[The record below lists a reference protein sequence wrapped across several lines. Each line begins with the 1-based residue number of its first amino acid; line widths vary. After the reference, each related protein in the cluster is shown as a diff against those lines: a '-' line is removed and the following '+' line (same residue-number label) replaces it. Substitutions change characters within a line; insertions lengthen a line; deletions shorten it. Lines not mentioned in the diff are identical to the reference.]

1 MYTLNSVEVH
11 AVAYGVVTK
20 GNGDAFLSK
29 ERHTALS
36 AGGGQAGQGYP
47 CVCYG
52 LDTYNQNAEKELM
65 PTIRTNGGGDCI
77 PKVAY
82 SIDKAITTGANC
94 TAGGDCSHREYVPPL
109 TTDRPHAVVY
119 AVENHPNDSRVKLAE
134 DDIVQALT
142 SRMGTGGGNVP
153 LVLFRKSRRAQNK
166 DDFETWKEDNVT
178 NTMNTFDRGDIRCT
192 DAVVCKK

>member
-11 AVAYGVVTK
+11 A
-20 GNGDAFLSK
+20 
-29 ERHTALS
+29 
-36 AGGGQAGQGYP
+36 
-47 CVCYG
+47 VCYG
-52 LDTYNQNAEKELM
+52 LDTYNQNAEEEIM

-82 SIDKAITTGANC
+82 
-94 TAGGDCSHREYVPPL
+94 
-109 TTDRPHAVVY
+109 
-119 AVENHPNDSRVKLAE
+119 AVENHPNDSRVKLAD

-153 LVLFRKSRRAQNK
+153 LVLFRKSRRAQSK

>member
-1 MYTLNSVEVH
+1 MNSVEIH
-11 AVAYGVVTK
+11 A
-20 GNGDAFLSK
+20 
-29 ERHTALS
+29 
-36 AGGGQAGQGYP
+36 
-47 CVCYG
+47 VCYG
-52 LDTYNQNAEKELM
+52 LDTYNQNAEEELM

-94 TAGGDCSHREYVPPL
+94 TAGGDCFHEEYTQPL
-109 TTDRPHAVVY
+109 TTDRPHAVAYGFDNYNLCLTGEVGKTLQ
-119 AVENHPNDSRVKLAE
+119 AEGGGSGVNEGCVVIENHPNDSRVKLSK
-134 DDIVQALT
+134 DNIVQSLT

>member
-11 AVAYGVVTK
+11 AV
-20 GNGDAFLSK
+20 
-29 ERHTALS
+29 
-36 AGGGQAGQGYP
+36 
-47 CVCYG
+47 CYG
-52 LDTYNQNAEKELM
+52 LDTSK
-65 PTIRTNGGGDCI
+65 T
-77 PKVAY
+77 
-82 SIDKAITTGANC
+82 KA
-94 TAGGDCSHREYVPPL
+94 
-109 TTDRPHAVVY
+109 Y

-178 NTMNTFDRGDIRCT
+178 NTMNTFDRGDIRCA